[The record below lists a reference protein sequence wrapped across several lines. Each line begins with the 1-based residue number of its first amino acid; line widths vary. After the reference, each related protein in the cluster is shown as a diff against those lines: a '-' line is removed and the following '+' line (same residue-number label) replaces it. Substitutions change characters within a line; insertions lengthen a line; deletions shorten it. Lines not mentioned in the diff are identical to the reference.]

1 MAKGVLRT
9 LLAGNC
15 RSRRWYRVHGPR
27 PLYRGSSP
35 PRWSPHVPLAH
46 PVGPRIGPWWSF
58 TPGLLGS
65 GMRSGVRGFVAA
77 AVAGILLVLPA
88 PSVGQS
94 ALSADPS
101 VGPFEEGSPASV
113 GMSAEG
119 LDEATALLQAHID
132 AGDIAGVVAAVVRDG
147 TLVYHQALG
156 HRDLESGDP
165 MPHDALFRIYSM
177 TRPITALGILMLH
190 EDGLLEVNDPVQ
202 RYLPKFAG
210 QEVLRDAFSMDP
222 SETRPR
228 EGDITLAQLLT
239 HTSGVGSRGSAL
251 YRTHGVH
258 SWDQTLEEVVDNVAA
273 LPLFEDPGTRY
284 RYGMH
289 SEILGR
295 VIEEVSGL
303 SLPEFFQ
310 ERIFGPLGMTDT
322 MFRVDPPRRHRLA
335 TVYRPDPDGRLHPH
349 QMESVPVTEERALTS
364 SGVGLV
370 ASTMDLLRFSQF
382 ILDGG
387 RIMGGDGGG
396 EPLEE
401 EPLLR
406 PETLRMIMENAV
418 PEGLLPLGGSGY
430 WAGSGWSLGGFAVV
444 LDPYAYG
451 HGVNPDEIWW
461 DGSAGTRFWI
471 DPHENMV
478 TIIQAQIS
486 PAGGNGFREGFKS
499 RVHASILERRSP

>member
-1 MAKGVLRT
+1 M
-9 LLAGNC
+9 
-15 RSRRWYRVHGPR
+15 
-27 PLYRGSSP
+27 RG
-35 PRWSPHVPLAH
+35 
-46 PVGPRIGPWWSF
+46 
-58 TPGLLGS
+58 
-65 GMRSGVRGFVAA
+65 GVRGFNVAA
-77 AVAGILLVLPA
+77 AAAITLLLLVLPT

-94 ALSADPS
+94 ALSGGQPLEPFAVGSPSS
-101 VGPFEEGSPASV
+101 VGLSED
-113 GMSAEG
+113 G
-119 LDEATALLQAHID
+119 LDQATALLQAHID

-156 HRDLESGDP
+156 YRDLESGNA
-165 MPHDALFRIYSM
+165 MSHDALFRIYSM

-190 EDGLLEVNDPVQ
+190 DDGLLDVDDPVQ
-202 RYLPKFAG
+202 RYLPQFAG
-210 QEVLRDAFSMDP
+210 QEVLRDAASMDP

-228 EGDITLAQLLT
+228 VGDITLAQLLT
-239 HTSGVGSRGSAL
+239 HTSGVGSRGSTL
-251 YRTHGVH
+251 YRNHGVH

-273 LPLFEDPGTRY
+273 LPLFEDPGTGY

-295 VIEEVSGL
+295 VIEVVSGR
-303 SLPEFFQ
+303 SLQEFLQ

-322 MFRVDPPRRHRLA
+322 VFRVDSPRRHRLA
-335 TVYRPDPDGRLHPH
+335 TVYRPDRDGCLRPH
-349 QMESVPVTEERALTS
+349 QMESIPVTEERALTS

-370 ASTMDLLRFSQF
+370 ASTTDLLRFSQF

-387 RIMGGDGGG
+387 RIRGDDGG
-396 EPLEE
+396 EDPLGE

-444 LDPYAYG
+444 LDPSSYG
-451 HGVNPDEIWW
+451 HGVTPDEVWW
-461 DGSAGTRFWI
+461 DGSAGTRLWI

-478 TIIQAQIS
+478 TLIQAQVS

-499 RVHASILERRSP
+499 RVHASIVERRTP